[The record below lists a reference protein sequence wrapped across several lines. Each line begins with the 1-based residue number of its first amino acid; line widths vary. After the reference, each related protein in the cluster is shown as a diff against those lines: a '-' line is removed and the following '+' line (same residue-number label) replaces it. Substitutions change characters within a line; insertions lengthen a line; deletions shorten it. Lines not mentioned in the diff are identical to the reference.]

1 MWLFIVLGVLL
12 LCAYVCWRAAQALFA
27 PGFLRWFCFALL
39 LLSSAGFLLGMPLRD
54 TAAGIFLRQ
63 LGATWM
69 LTLPY
74 WLLAVLFF
82 DALRFTHRR
91 RPFFPG
97 WVKRHYPRA
106 KRFAFL
112 FSVAVVASIF
122 LRGYWNFSHP
132 VITDVT
138 VTIPKNAGSRTSLRA
153 AVAAD
158 LHLGHLIDRD
168 RLRQYVDLI
177 NSLNADIILLPGDI
191 IDFGIA
197 PLLAQN
203 MGDELARLRAPLGVF
218 AVLGNHERY
227 GNAIA
232 CTDFLSR
239 HGIRVLR
246 DESVLIDNAFYLV
259 GRNDIDRRRDNQ
271 HRATLDD
278 LLRPL
283 DRTKPI
289 IVLDHQPHDLDEP
302 ARAGADFQLSGHTH
316 RGQVWP
322 VTWIVDALYP
332 VSYGLGGKDAFQ
344 IYVTSGLGLWGFPA
358 RIGSVSEVVHL
369 TLQFSPPPNS

>member
-1 MWLFIVLGVLL
+1 MLILLGVLL
-12 LCAYVCWRAAQALFA
+12 LCAYVCRRASQALFA
-27 PGFLRWFCFALL
+27 PGWQRWIAFALL
-39 LLSSAGFLLGMPLRD
+39 LLSSASFLLGMPLRD
-54 TAAGIFLRQ
+54 TTAGIFLRQ
-63 LGATWM
+63 LGAAWAI
-69 LTLPY
+69 TLPY
-74 WLLAVLFF
+74 WLLAVLCF
-82 DALRFTHRR
+82 DALRLAHRR
-91 RPFFPG
+91 RPFFPA
-97 WVKRHYPRA
+97 WVTQNYPRA
-106 KRFAFL
+106 QRLAL
-112 FSVAVVASIF
+112 LATVLVVSAIF

-132 VITDVT
+132 VITPVS
-138 VTIPKNAGSRTSLRA
+138 VTIPKNAGARTSLRA
-153 AVAAD
+153 AFAAD

-227 GNAIA
+227 GNATA

-246 DESVLIDNAFYLV
+246 DEAVLVDHSFYLV
-259 GRNDIDRRRDNQ
+259 GRDDIDPRRDDQ
-271 HRATLDD
+271 HRAPLAD
-278 LLRPL
+278 LLRDL
-283 DRTKPI
+283 DPAKPV

-302 ARAGADFQLSGHTH
+302 ARAGADLQLSGHTH
-316 RGQVWP
+316 HGQVWP
-322 VTWIVDALYP
+322 VTWIVEALYP
-332 VSYGLGGKDAFQ
+332 VAYGLGEKNNFQ

-358 RIGSVSEVVHL
+358 RLGSVSEVVHL
-369 TLQFSPPPNS
+369 TLQFAPSPNS